1 MHYVF
6 LDTGD
11 DTFFSKIAS
20 AFCSNVVQS
29 ILELHEH
36 NIFNQMDN
44 DSIMLDY
51 DNMEG
56 FFTRKDGQ
64 PLRFLNCYLFPSVI
78 SVCINDGCKEDH
90 VIVLTNEQVV
100 SISQLIIVN
109 LKAHLRARDY
119 AQRSDRER
127 SNAQAILQNY
137 TAKIISTIEVIQLGE
152 KSVRK
157 NYNDYLDAY
166 IRKTNTLS
174 NKHNADGFTYIR
186 STGKKSDFNYFIGNT
201 ALPNVMPCDYYQH
214 LQ

>member
-11 DTFFSKIAS
+11 ETFFSKIAS

-36 NIFNQMDN
+36 NVFNQMDN
-44 DSIMLDY
+44 SPMLDY

-64 PLRFLNCYLFPSVI
+64 PLRFLNCHLFPSVI
-78 SVCINDGCKEDH
+78 SICINDGCKEDR

-100 SISQLIIVN
+100 SISQLIIGN

-119 AQRSDRER
+119 AQKSGRER

-137 TAKIISTIEVIQLGE
+137 TAKIISKVEVIQLGN

-157 NYNDYLDAY
+157 NYSDYLDAY

-174 NKHNADGFTYIR
+174 KNHANGFTYIR
-186 STGKKSDFNYFIGNT
+186 SAGKKSDFNYFINNT
-201 ALPNVMPCDYYQH
+201 TLQNVMPCDYYQH
-214 LQ
+214 LK